1 MQKVIPGSFLL
12 LYFCVAAIYGTNRTR
27 FMEEKDVSHRA
38 TSVKRSS
45 DCVQTDV
52 YIKFCK

>member
-12 LYFCVAAIYGTNRTR
+12 DFCVAAIYGTNRTR
-27 FMEEKDVSHRA
+27 LMEEKDVSHRA

-45 DCVQTDV
+45 DCANGCV
-52 YIKFCK
+52 YKIL